1 MANRLT
7 ITFLRRILTDRRAT
21 AAVEFSL
28 IAAVFFLFV
37 FSIIDFSRALWEWNM
52 AARATQAGVR
62 YAVAHD
68 PAAAEI
74 KTFSAITLMGG
85 NGISIPIN
93 QFNGGN
99 PVVCQKDGNGDG
111 TCGAGWT
118 FDGAAFT
125 NIVEKVSAVYPA
137 ITEQD
142 VIVEYQ
148 HVGIGFS
155 GNPFGS
161 DISPLITV
169 KLKPRVFTLV
179 TPGLSAI
186 STINMPDFT
195 AVMTGESVRDT
206 NFIIVKDLPGG

>member
-21 AAVEFSL
+21 SAVEFSL

-74 KTFSAITLMGG
+74 KTFSAIILMGG
-85 NGISIPIN
+85 NGEDIPIN

-99 PVVCQKDGNGDG
+99 PVVCQKDGNGCG
-111 TCGAGWT
+111 TGWT

-169 KLKPRVFTLV
+169 KLKPRVFTLI
-179 TPGLSAI
+179 TPGLSGI
-186 STINMPDFT
+186 FTINMPDFA